1 MKILK
6 RLGASRELLV
16 LVLFAGGNLAGV
28 IWDGSHAAECTSA
41 NAPRIVGC
49 QAIRE
54 AVTADDAGAD
64 RSGDAPVLAGGTRH
78 RTRPHVATAYYQP
91 R

>member
-16 LVLFAGGNLAGV
+16 LALFAAGNLAGV
-28 IWDGSHAAECTSA
+28 IWDGSHASECTSA
-41 NAPRIVGC
+41 NAPHIVGC

-54 AVTADDAGAD
+54 AVKADDAGAD
-64 RSGDAPVLAGGTRH
+64 HSGDAPALAGATRH
-78 RTRPHVATAYYQP
+78 RTRSHVATAYYQP